1 MPLLTQSIPNL
12 IGGVSQQAPAI
23 RNVNQCEEM
32 INCFPSAIEGL
43 VKRPPSTPLFVMR
56 NSSDVIYTN
65 KGQLS
70 ISPHAIYRDANE
82 KYFCM
87 AVPASP
93 AGSPTD
99 PRIEVYNLSTNQK
112 STVHYDTDSR
122 LYLADSNPDGS
133 RERFK
138 FLTIA
143 DVTFVVNTA
152 KTVQLAADTSTAVN
166 YQRVAL
172 VYIKQSNTDREVEI
186 KVTDANGNNPLTV
199 NHKASSSQLGT
210 DHVAE
215 ALAAAID
222 TQNPG
227 AAGAYTATSSD
238 SVIKITRGVD
248 FKITVDDDFGGQ
260 GAILIRDEVQRFED
274 LPSTAPQDYIVRV
287 IGAPESGLDDYY
299 VKFDC
304 VDGSGFTKGV
314 WKETLKPEV
323 KYKYDYATMPH
334 ILIRQSDGSFMFKRA
349 DGTTPGSNV
358 PVGASY
364 AAFKWSD
371 RLVGDDSTNE
381 APSFVGL
388 KIANMVLFK
397 NRLGFLSDE
406 NIILSETSEFFNFWR
421 TTVLDLPDSDPI
433 DIASSSSKIGK
444 MKSGTVFNTELILFT
459 ENSQLVLR
467 GGDILSPKS
476 VALLN
481 VGDYE
486 NYSDIQPVSSGLSVF
501 FAYDR
506 GANFSGVREMVP
518 QPNIDG
524 SYVVNSTTELVP
536 SYLSNKT
543 LHIAATTEEDM
554 AAFVQTGSTS
564 LFLYKYIRNNESLLQ
579 AAWFKYEF
587 PDLPTSAAYTKATP
601 VWAEFID
608 GYMYVLLQRAFV
620 ESGAVVG
627 YLSLEKIRIGLDQN
641 DSTTVPTSNWVT
653 HMDVRQYAESGSY
666 NSTTGLT
673 TWNLTKPYS
682 YSAALSVVYTT
693 NGTALPVTGGT
704 AFNRGSD
711 TAGTISVR
719 GNYATT
725 KVWIGYKYEMKY
737 QFSQLWLQ
745 GRAGRGEAALQSGRY
760 QLRNMSLL
768 YEDTSF
774 FKVKV
779 ESGGENQYE
788 YVYSGTVVASSLLN
802 QIYLNR
808 GVFRVPIYG
817 RNTSTTITLVNDT
830 PLPCKILS
838 AEVEADYTDRAT
850 RYA

>member
-23 RNVNQCEEM
+23 RNLNQCEEM

-43 VKRPPSTPLFVMR
+43 VKRPPSTQVAVIR
-56 NSSDVIYTN
+56 NSSNVLMTN
-65 KGQLS
+65 KGQLG
-70 ISPHAIYRDANE
+70 ITPHAIFRDADE

-87 AVPASP
+87 VAPAAVSSDAS
-93 AGSPTD
+93 
-99 PRIEVYNLSTNQK
+99 IEVYNLNTNQK
-112 STVHYDTDSR
+112 STVHYDTDSK
-122 LYLADSNPDGS
+122 LYLVDSSPSTS
-133 RERFK
+133 RGRFK

-152 KTVQLAADTSTAVN
+152 KTVQLAEDTSTAVN

-186 KVTDANGNNPLTV
+186 KLTDANGGNALTV
-199 NHKASSSQLGT
+199 SHKTTSSNVGT
-210 DHVAE
+210 DHCAE
-215 ALAAAID
+215 ALASAID

-227 AAGAYTATSSD
+227 SAGAYTATSSD

-274 LPSTAPQDYIVRV
+274 LPGTAPHDYIVRV

-304 VDGSGFTKGV
+304 VDNSGFTKGV
-314 WKETLKPEV
+314 WKETLKPGV

-349 DGTTPGSNV
+349 NGTTPGSNV
-358 PVGASY
+358 PAGADYSS
-364 AAFKWSD
+364 FKWSD
-371 RLVGDDSTNE
+371 RLVGDDATNE
-381 APSFVGL
+381 APTFVGF

-554 AAFVQTGSTS
+554 AAFVQSGSTS
-564 LFLYKYIRNNESLLQ
+564 LFMYKYIRNNENLLQ

-587 PDLPTSAAYTKATP
+587 PDRPTTASYTKATP

-608 GYMYVLLQRAFV
+608 GYMYVLLQRGLV
-620 ESGAVVG
+620 EGAGLVF
-627 YLSLEKIRIGLDQN
+627 YFSLEKIRIGLDQN
-641 DSTTVPTSNWVT
+641 DAANVTASNWVT
-653 HMDVRQYAESGSY
+653 HMDVRQYEEAGNGTY

-704 AFNRGSD
+704 AFDRTTD

-719 GNYATT
+719 GNYSLA

-745 GRAGRGEAALQSGRY
+745 GRAGRGESALQSGRY

-802 QIYLNR
+802 QISLNR